1 VNLRHIIGSLVA
13 AVIILGVVSGLA
25 WFTMGKHTTT
35 RQTTSPVGILDA
47 PHTRNFRASVNNAE

>member
-1 VNLRHIIGSLVA
+1 MNLRHIIGSLMA

-35 RQTTSPVGILDA
+35 HQSTSPVGVLDT
-47 PHTRNFRASVNNAE
+47 PHSRNFRASVK